1 MSITRIKGPY
11 LLFLGA
17 VRNPLDAKTGRGLKD
32 WRPELCLG
40 QSRLPGC
47 SVDLGLPDMTPAQA
61 YAAGARSLVIG
72 VAPLGGDVSPE
83 WVDTLVEALEA
94 GLDLVSGMHSRLGNV
109 EELRQAADRND
120 RALIDI
126 RVPPVGI
133 PLATGQRRRGKRML
147 MVGTD
152 CCVGKKYSALA
163 LHRALEQ
170 RGATR
175 HLPGHRADRHPDRRR
190 RHPHGCRGIGLPGG
204 RGGNPVAGQPTR
216 TLGRD

>member
-47 SVDLGLPDMTPAQA
+47 SVDLGLPDMTPARA
-61 YAAGARSLVIG
+61 YEAGARSLVIG

-94 GLDLVSGMHSRLGNV
+94 GLDLVSGMHSRLG
-109 EELRQAADRND
+109 
-120 RALIDI
+120 
-126 RVPPVGI
+126 
-133 PLATGQRRRGKRML
+133 K
-147 MVGTD
+147 
-152 CCVGKKYSALA
+152 
-163 LHRALEQ
+163 
-170 RGATR
+170 
-175 HLPGHRADRHPDRRR
+175 
-190 RHPHGCRGIGLPGG
+190 CRGIDARQSLRLHGG
-204 RGGNPVAGQPTR
+204 SIHVVLRHFDKT
-216 TLGRD
+216 